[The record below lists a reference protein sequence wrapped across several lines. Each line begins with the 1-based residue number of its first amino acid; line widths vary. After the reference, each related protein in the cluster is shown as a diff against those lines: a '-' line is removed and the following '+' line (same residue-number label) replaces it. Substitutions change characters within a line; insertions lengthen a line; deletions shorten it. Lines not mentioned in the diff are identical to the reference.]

1 MALESIAC
9 SVFSQRL
16 EAPVRHRRLNTE
28 HASPML
34 HPTALIAP
42 TAQLASDVQVG
53 PYAVIDGHVT
63 LGPGC
68 IVGPHAYLTGHT
80 TLGARNRIH
89 ASAVIGD
96 RPQDLKFDGS
106 PTRLLIGD
114 DNVIR
119 EHATI
124 HCATKPDTCTVIG
137 SHCFIMGNAHI
148 GHDVQV
154 SDHAIICNGV
164 AIAGFA
170 EIGARAFLSANSLV
184 HQFCRVGTLALLQGG
199 AAVSKDVPP
208 FCIAT
213 GINTICGLNTIG
225 LRRSGLSAEQRAELK
240 RLYHRLFLSGK
251 LRRDALAEAAATVTG
266 EAAKLLREFVATSKR
281 GVCGHVSDRQREE

>member
-1 MALESIAC
+1 
-9 SVFSQRL
+9 
-16 EAPVRHRRLNTE
+16 
-28 HASPML
+28 ML

-53 PYAVIDGHVT
+53 PYAVIDAHVT

-68 IVGPHAYLTGHT
+68 VVGPHAYLTGHT
-80 TLGARNRIH
+80 TAGARNRFH
-89 ASAVIGD
+89 ASCVIGD
-96 RPQDLKFDGS
+96 TPQDLKYKGE
-106 PTRLLIGD
+106 PTRLVIGD

-124 HCATKPDTCTVIG
+124 HCSTKEETATTIG

-154 SDHAIICNGV
+154 RDHAILCNGI

-170 EIGARAFLSANSLV
+170 VIGERAFLSANSLV
-184 HQFCRVGTLALLQGG
+184 HQFCRVGPLALLQGG

-213 GINTICGLNTIG
+213 GINSICGLNTIG
-225 LRRSGLSAEQRAELK
+225 LRRGGYAAEQRAELK
-240 RLYHRLFLSGK
+240 RLYHLLFLSGK
-251 LRRDALAEAAATVTG
+251 LRRDALAEAEATVTG

-281 GVCGHVSDRQREE
+281 GVCAHSAKRSEAE

>member
-1 MALESIAC
+1 
-9 SVFSQRL
+9 
-16 EAPVRHRRLNTE
+16 
-28 HASPML
+28 ML
-34 HPTALIAP
+34 HPTAIIAP

-53 PYAVIDGHVT
+53 PYAVIEGNVT

-68 IVGPHAYLTGHT
+68 VVGPFVHLLGHT

-89 ASAVIGD
+89 AGAV
-96 RPQDLKFDGS
+96 
-106 PTRLLIGD
+106 IGD

-124 HCATKPDTCTVIG
+124 HCSTKPHTATTIG
-137 SHCFIMGNAHI
+137 SRCFIMGNAHV

-154 SDHAIICNGV
+154 RDHAILCNGI

-170 EIGARAFLSANSLV
+170 VIGERAFLSANSLV
-184 HQFCRVGTLALLQGG
+184 HQFCRVGPLALLQGG

-213 GINTICGLNTIG
+213 GINEICGLNTIG
-225 LRRSGLSAEQRAELK
+225 LRRGGFTAEQRTELK
-240 RLYHRLFLSGK
+240 RLYHLLFLSGK
-251 LRRDALAEAAATVTG
+251 LRRDALAEAGAITLG
-266 EAAKLLREFVATSKR
+266 PAAKQLLDFVAASTR
-281 GVCGHVSDRQREE
+281 GVCSHASIPPHGEE

>member
-1 MALESIAC
+1 MI
-9 SVFSQRL
+9 
-16 EAPVRHRRLNTE
+16 
-28 HASPML
+28 

-53 PYAVIDGHVT
+53 PYAVIEGHVT

-68 IVGPHAYLTGHT
+68 VVGPFVHLTGHT

-89 ASAVIGD
+89 AGAVVGD
-96 RPQDLKFDGS
+96 TPQDVKYKGE
-106 PTRLLIGD
+106 PTRLVIGE
-114 DNVIR
+114 DNIIR

-124 HCATKPDTCTVIG
+124 HCSTKEDTATTIG

-154 SDHAIICNGV
+154 KDYAILCNGI

-170 EIGARAFLSANSLV
+170 VIGERAFLSANSLV
-184 HQFCRVGTLALLQGG
+184 HQFCRVGPLALLQGG

-213 GINTICGLNTIG
+213 GINMICGLNTIG
-225 LRRSGLSAEQRAELK
+225 LRRSGFAAEQRTELK
-240 RLYHRLFLSGK
+240 RLYHLLFLSGK
-251 LRRDALAEAAATVTG
+251 LRRDALAEAEATVTG
-266 EAAKLLREFVATSKR
+266 AAARQLLDFVATTKR
-281 GVCGHVSDRQREE
+281 GVCSHSAGVHAEE

>member
-1 MALESIAC
+1 
-9 SVFSQRL
+9 
-16 EAPVRHRRLNTE
+16 
-28 HASPML
+28 ML
-34 HPTALIAP
+34 HPTALISP

-53 PYAVIDGHVT
+53 PYAVIEANVT

-68 IVGPHAYLTGHT
+68 VVGPFVHLTGHT

-89 ASAVIGD
+89 AGAVIGD
-96 RPQDLKFDGS
+96 TPQDLKYKGE
-106 PTRLLIGD
+106 PTRLVIGD
-114 DNVIR
+114 DNIIR

-124 HCATKPDTCTVIG
+124 HCSTKADAATTIG

-154 SDHAIICNGV
+154 RDHAIICNGV

-170 EIGARAFLSANSLV
+170 EIGERAFLSANSLV
-184 HQFCRVGTLALLQGG
+184 HQFCRVGKLALLQGG

-213 GINTICGLNTIG
+213 GINSICGVNTIG
-225 LRRSGLSAEQRAELK
+225 LRRGGFTAEQRTEIK
-240 RLYHRLFLSGK
+240 RLYHLLFLSGK
-251 LRRDALAEAAATVTG
+251 LRADALAEAEGIATG
-266 EAAKLLREFVATSKR
+266 PAAKLFCEFVAASTR
-281 GVCGHVSDRQREE
+281 GVCGHVSDRQQEE

>member
-1 MALESIAC
+1 
-9 SVFSQRL
+9 
-16 EAPVRHRRLNTE
+16 
-28 HASPML
+28 ML

-42 TAQLASDVQVG
+42 TAQLAPDVQVG

-68 IVGPHAYLTGHT
+68 VVGPHAYLTGHT
-80 TLGARNRIH
+80 TAGARNRFH
-89 ASAVIGD
+89 ASCVIGD
-96 RPQDLKFDGS
+96 TPQDLKFDGA
-106 PTRLLIGD
+106 PTRLVIGD
-114 DNVIR
+114 DNVFR
-119 EHATI
+119 EHVTL

-154 SDHAIICNGV
+154 RDHAIICNGV

-170 EIGARAFLSANSLV
+170 VIGERAFLSANSLV
-184 HQFCRVGTLALLQGG
+184 HQFCRVGPLALLQGG

-213 GINTICGLNTIG
+213 GINSICGLNTIG
-225 LRRSGLSAEQRAELK
+225 LRRGGFTAEQRTELK
-240 RLYHRLFLSGK
+240 RLYHLLFRSGK
-251 LRRDALAEAAATVTG
+251 LRRDALAEAGAIATGTAV
-266 EAAKLLREFVATSKR
+266 KLFLEFVAVSKR
-281 GVCGHVSDRQREE
+281 GVCGHVGERHAEE

>member
-1 MALESIAC
+1 
-9 SVFSQRL
+9 
-16 EAPVRHRRLNTE
+16 
-28 HASPML
+28 ML

-42 TAQLASDVQVG
+42 TAQLAPDVQVG
-53 PYAVIDGHVT
+53 PYAVIEGNVT

-68 IVGPHAYLTGHT
+68 VVGPFVHLLGHT

-89 ASAVIGD
+89 AGAVIGD
-96 RPQDLKFDGS
+96 TPQDLKYKGE
-106 PTRLLIGD
+106 PTRLVIGD
-114 DNVIR
+114 DNVFR
-119 EHATI
+119 EHVTL

-154 SDHAIICNGV
+154 RDHAIICNGV

-170 EIGARAFLSANSLV
+170 VIGERAFLSANSLV
-184 HQFCRVGTLALLQGG
+184 HQFCRVGPLALLQGG

-213 GINTICGLNTIG
+213 GINSICGLNTIG
-225 LRRSGLSAEQRAELK
+225 LRRGGYSSGQRIELK
-240 RLYHRLFLSGK
+240 RLYHLLFLSGK
-251 LRRDALAEAAATVTG
+251 LRRDALADAAIGPTGAAA
-266 EAAKLLREFVATSKR
+266 KQLLDFVAASTR
-281 GVCGHVSDRQREE
+281 GVCGHVSDPHQGE

>member
-1 MALESIAC
+1 
-9 SVFSQRL
+9 
-16 EAPVRHRRLNTE
+16 
-28 HASPML
+28 ML
-34 HPTALIAP
+34 HPTAIIAP
-42 TAQLASDVQVG
+42 TAQLAPDVQVG
-53 PYAVIDGHVT
+53 PYAVIEGNVT

-68 IVGPHAYLTGHT
+68 VVGPFVHLLGYT

-89 ASAVIGD
+89 AGAVIGD
-96 RPQDLKFDGS
+96 TPQDLKYKGE
-106 PTRLLIGD
+106 PTRLVIGD

-124 HCATKPDTCTVIG
+124 HCSTKPDTATAIG

-154 SDHAIICNGV
+154 RDHAILCNGI

-170 EIGARAFLSANSLV
+170 VIGERAFLSANSLV
-184 HQFCRVGTLALLQGG
+184 HQFCRVGPLALLQGG

-213 GINTICGLNTIG
+213 GINEICGLNTIG
-225 LRRSGLSAEQRAELK
+225 LRRGGFTSEQRTELK
-240 RLYHRLFLSGK
+240 RLYHLLFLSGK
-251 LRRDALAEAAATVTG
+251 LRRDALAEAGAAPLG
-266 EAAKLLREFVATSKR
+266 PAAKQFLDFVAASTR
-281 GVCGHVSDRQREE
+281 GVCSHASIPHHEE